1 VEDMH
6 LVRCSQQVW
15 WFGPQ
20 NHSTL
25 RMSSFAEFEPQ
36 NSAAVVPKGTGGVT
50 RRDRGECVK
59 ATQLLVKDVAVG
71 SKT

>member
-1 VEDMH
+1 
-6 LVRCSQQVW
+6 
-15 WFGPQ
+15 
-20 NHSTL
+20 
-25 RMSSFAEFEPQ
+25 MSSFAEFEPQ